1 MTNSEGGRT
10 MNNGEQERGKRQP
23 RISRATEPGNPLAR
37 KCCQFTK
44 SLSCCNTSAALL
56 RNAKFLVRLL
66 QNGNCSKTVSVT
78 YDLYSGKA
86 SASKRKIVFKSKYEY
101 DFVLGCGRFAR
112 V

>member
-1 MTNSEGGRT
+1 

-37 KCCQFTK
+37 KCCQFTR
-44 SLSCCNTSAALL
+44 SLSGCNRL
-56 RNAKFLVRLL
+56 RNAKFLVRLP

-78 YDLYSGKA
+78 YDLHSGKA